1 MCIEDVRLGRQASYS
16 ETLIAVG
23 ITTVP
28 LVSAAPNRM
37 SLVLGAP
44 LVGTFTFSIAALG
57 GSGIGLTLAAGMPP
71 IILNIKDHGQMV
83 TQPWNAI
90 CSGAGQTC
98 YVGQSLLATQ

>member
-1 MCIEDVRLGRQASYS
+1 MCMEDVRLGRVMTYS
-16 ETLIAVG
+16 ETLVAVG
-23 ITTVP
+23 VTTVP
-28 LVSAAPNRM
+28 LVTGSLTRTM
-37 SLVLGAP
+37 LVLGAP
-44 LVGTFTFSIAALG
+44 LLGTFTFSTAALG

-98 YVGQSLLATQ
+98 YVGQGLLPVT